1 LCLNLNDLKFKSM
14 KEQEL
19 LLEALLLS
27 LGKEE
32 LLDELLKAMG
42 TDEANENLR
51 YISRM
56 HGLPI

>member
-27 LGKEE
+27 LSKEE
-32 LLDELLKAMG
+32 LLDELLRAMG
-42 TDEANENLR
+42 TDEANDNLR

-56 HGLPI
+56 HGIPI

>member
-1 LCLNLNDLKFKSM
+1 M

-27 LGKEE
+27 LSKEE
-32 LLDELLKAMG
+32 LLDELLRAMG
-42 TDEANENLR
+42 TDEANDNLR

-56 HGLPI
+56 HGIPI